1 MLRKKALLRTHA
13 AFIWETKLQKQGN
26 VFDLGEI
33 HPHVAIKPSLSWME
47 GIFCKCHLG
56 HKTKADGKKYYV
68 KPVKELPVDKPV
80 PSRGAGAAHIRCAEN
95 PDPAKS
101 IKKGIAGL
109 R

>member
-13 AFIWETKLQKQGN
+13 AFIWETKQQKQGN

-68 KPVKELPVDKPV
+68 KPVKEPLQHLPASWHMV
-80 PSRGAGAAHIRCAEN
+80 G
-95 PDPAKS
+95 
-101 IKKGIAGL
+101 
-109 R
+109 